1 MRVSGAL
8 QQAYAAVGEFGAP
21 PPLSRLRRGACQASQ
36 QRPQPPAPLSHSMAG
51 YE

>member
-21 PPLSRLRRGACQASQ
+21 PPLTLAPWRLPS
-36 QRPQPPAPLSHSMAG
+36 
-51 YE
+51 